1 MNLLKSHK
9 GVRVSIPWCQKY
21 DFLNVIVT
29 RRLTLY
35 CKNEITVLH
44 FCLVLCPK
52 TRPKAAL
59 LRLEAKHQNMEN
71 MTPSEL

>member
-1 MNLLKSHK
+1 MNLLKSRK
-9 GVRVSIPWCQKY
+9 GLRVSIPWCQRC

-29 RRLTLY
+29 QWLTLY

-59 LRLEAKHQNMEN
+59 LKLEAKHQNMEN
-71 MTPSEL
+71 VTPSEL